1 MVDRPPA
8 DRGCGMPEDQA
19 IWSTLTLVRP
29 STAAEA
35 GEAMAREDDPVLIAG
50 GTDLMVAV
58 NGRRRTASTF
68 VSLRH
73 AAELTGLSRSAGG
86 AVRIG
91 AMTTYATLAARPA
104 ELEGLPMLCDL
115 AGRLGNPSQRNAATI
130 GGGVGSARWNGDAI
144 AGLVALGACL
154 DVVSVDGTR
163 EVAVEDWLDRDAR
176 RATDVLRSIIVE
188 VPAGKQIWLRVAE
201 RATAAEASATCALV
215 VDVTRRTVRCVIGS
229 VARPPVRAL
238 AGEALLTD
246 ELDWSAPV
254 ATPALIEAFGRAVS
268 AEVAARST
276 YRVSADH
283 RRHLAGVLAGRAL
296 SRAFGP
302 GASAA

>member
-1 MVDRPPA
+1 M
-8 DRGCGMPEDQA
+8 
-19 IWSTLTLVRP
+19 TLVRP
-29 STAAEA
+29 TTAAEA

-58 NGRRRTASTF
+58 NGRRRTPSTF

-73 AAELTGLSRSAGG
+73 APELSGLSLSSEGV
-86 AVRIG
+86 VRIG
-91 AMTTYATLAARPA
+91 AMTTYATLVARPA
-104 ELEGLPMLCDL
+104 ELVGLPMLCDL

-144 AGLVALGACL
+144 AGLVALGARL
-154 DVVSVDGTR
+154 DIVSVDGTR
-163 EVAVEDWLDRDAR
+163 ELAVEDWLDRDGR
-176 RATDVLRSIIVE
+176 GPTDVLRSILVK
-188 VPAGKQIWLRVAE
+188 VPAGEQIWLRVAE
-201 RATAAEASATCALV
+201 RATATEASATCALV

-229 VARPPVRAL
+229 VARPPVRAT
-238 AGEALLTD
+238 AAEALLTD
-246 ELDWSAPV
+246 GLDWSAPT
-254 ATPALIEAFGRAVS
+254 ANPALVEAFGRAVS
-268 AEVAARST
+268 RQVVARST

-283 RRHLAGVLAGRAL
+283 RRHLAGVLARRAL